1 MLRAPVAC
9 RARMA
14 APSIIFF
21 DEIDGLAAAR
31 GDSDSAG
38 GPPVGER
45 VLSQLLIEMDGL
57 QVPILH
63 HPSPQGAIEVLT

>member
-1 MLRAPVAC
+1 
-9 RARMA
+9 MA

-31 GDSDSAG
+31 GDSDHAG

-57 QVPILH
+57 QVTLSATGHFPLGETDKVI
-63 HPSPQGAIEVLT
+63 